1 MSTISLQEM
10 PSGLGI
16 VIIGAGMSGIL
27 MGIRLKQA
35 GYDRFTILEKA
46 SDVGGTWRA
55 NSYPGLHCD
64 VPSHHYRYTFEANP
78 EWTQTYASGPEIQGY
93 LRATAE
99 KYGIIPHIRFDTA
112 GTEARW
118 TGASWE
124 VDLSTGET
132 LGADVLISATGVLRI
147 PAYPD
152 IPGRESFAGPS
163 FHTSEWD
170 HGVNLADKKLGVIGT
185 GSTAVQ
191 MVCALSGQIGKL
203 KLFQRTPQ
211 WVARMPNDLIP
222 EASRQEYRANPA
234 VMDTLYDE
242 IEALTYRQTGGAIM
256 GRDPVARAELEQNV
270 LDNLNSVRDPVLREK
285 LRPDYQVGCKRLIIS
300 PSFYEALQ
308 DESVELVTD
317 RIDHIEAGGIVTTD
331 GVLHELDVLVY
342 GTGFD
347 PNAYIRPMELIGEEG
362 RRLEDVW
369 AERPTAYRSLTVPH
383 MPNFF
388 MIEGPFSP
396 IGNLSLILVSEWQAE
411 YIMKCLHLIS
421 RERIAIAP
429 KADVTAQIMSEYREA
444 AKSTIWGAGGCVSWY
459 QDKDGVP
466 IIYPFAPDE
475 FRDEIQRDPDL
486 GDYDVRPLPLVVSA

>member
-1 MSTISLQEM
+1 MTTKRLQEM

-35 GYDRFTILEKA
+35 GYDRFTILEKS
-46 SDVGGTWRA
+46 SDVGGTWRD

-78 EWTQTYASGPEIQGY
+78 DWTQTYAAGPEIHRY
-93 LRATAE
+93 LRDTAE
-99 KYGIIPHIRFDTA
+99 KYGIVPHIRFNAA
-112 GTEARW
+112 GTQARW

-124 VDLSTGET
+124 VGLSTGET
-132 LGADVLISATGVLRI
+132 IAADVLISASGVLRI

-152 IPGRESFAGPS
+152 VPGRENFAGPS
-163 FHTSEWD
+163 FHTSDWN
-170 HGVNLADKKLGVIGT
+170 HGIDLTEKRLGVIGT

-191 MVCALSGQIGKL
+191 IVCALSGKIRKL

-211 WVARMPNDLIP
+211 WVARIANDMIP
-222 EASRQEYRANPA
+222 ETSRQEYRANPA
-234 VMDTLYDE
+234 SM
-242 IEALTYRQTGGAIM
+242 EALFAENEALIYRQTGGAIM

-270 LDNLNSVRDPVLREK
+270 LDNLLTVKDPVLRQK
-285 LRPDYQVGCKRLIIS
+285 LTPDYQVGCKRLIIS
-300 PSFYEALQ
+300 PSFYEAVQ
-308 DESVELVTD
+308 DQSVELVTD
-317 RIDHIEAGGIVTTD
+317 RIDHIEARGIVTSD
-331 GVLHELDVLVY
+331 GVLHELDVLAY

-347 PNAYIRPMELIGEEG
+347 PNAYIRPMELIGDEG
-362 RRLEDVW
+362 HRLEDIW
-369 AERPTAYRSLTVPH
+369 SERPTAYRSLTVPH

-411 YIMKCLHLIS
+411 YIMKCLDVIS
-421 RERIAIAP
+421 RERIAMAP
-429 KADVTAQIMSEYREA
+429 KPDITQRIMAEYREA

-459 QDKDGVP
+459 QDKEGVP
-466 IIYPFAPDE
+466 IIYPFSPDE

-486 GDYDVRPLPLVVSA
+486 DDYEVRSLPRVGA